1 MEVKFLMT
9 ESLGLRSTACVVKF
23 SDFQLFI
30 DPSFSVTPKR
40 FDLPPHELELTKAK
54 ETRKVFD
61 EELLKSDVISFS
73 HYHFDHIPN
82 FEYKPLEFNNT
93 LDYYE
98 ILKNKTVWAKSPDA
112 KINYNQKL
120 RAEEVFKKLGKA
132 IHKVDGKEF
141 GKVRF
146 SKPIFHGEENTRQG
160 WILCAICEEKGF
172 KFIHASD
179 CQAIYKPS
187 VEMLITEKPNLLWIG
202 GPPAYLGQV
211 SRKLIIQAVQNLCLL
226 AENLPQVIVD
236 HHLLRGSDFQ
246 NYLKLPKEIAKDK
259 GHKICTTAEFLGVEN
274 NFYETARPKLWQKMK
289 N

>member
-1 MEVKFLMT
+1 MT

-40 FDLPPHELELTKAK
+40 FDLPPHNLEIAKAQ
-54 ETRKVFD
+54 ETRKTFD
-61 EELLKSDVISFS
+61 EEILKSDVISFS
-73 HYHFDHIPN
+73 HYHFDHIPR
-82 FEYKPLEFNNT
+82 FEFNPLEFNDT

-98 ILKNKTVWAKSPDA
+98 IMKDKTVWAKSPDV
-112 KINYNQKL
+112 KINYYQKL
-120 RAEEVFKKLGKA
+120 RAEEVFRKLGKA

-160 WILCAICEEKGF
+160 WILCAICEEDGF

-187 VEMLITEKPNLLWIG
+187 VEMLIAEKPDLLWIG

-211 SRKLIIQAVQNLCLL
+211 SRKFITQAVQNLSLL
-226 AENLPQVIVD
+226 AEKLPQVIVD
-236 HHLLRGSDFQ
+236 HHLLRGGDFQ
-246 NYLKLPKEIAKDK
+246 DYLKVPKETARRN
-259 GHKICTTAEFLGVEN
+259 GNKICTTAEFLGKEN
-274 NFYETARPKLWQKMK
+274 NFFETERPKLWNQKT

>member
-1 MEVKFLMT
+1 MEVNFLMT

-40 FDLPPHELELTKAK
+40 FGLPPHELELEKALG
-54 ETRKVFD
+54 TRRIFD
-61 EELLKSDVISFS
+61 AEIQKSDVISFS
-73 HYHFDHIPN
+73 HYHFDHIPRFDFN
-82 FEYKPLEFNNT
+82 PLEFNDR

-98 ILKNKTVWAKSPDA
+98 IMKGKTVWAKSPDD

-120 RAEEVFKKLGKA
+120 RADEIFKKLGKA
-132 IHKVDGKEF
+132 IHKVDGKDF

-160 WILCAICEEKGF
+160 WILCAICEEEGS

-187 VEMLITEKPNLLWIG
+187 VEMLISEKPDLLWIG

-211 SRKLIIQAVQNLCLL
+211 SRKLITAAVQNLCFL
-226 AENLPQVIVD
+226 AEKLPQVIID
-236 HHLLRGSDFQ
+236 HHLIRGSDFQ
-246 NYLKLPKEIAKDK
+246 DYLKVPKEIAKSK
-259 GHKICTTAEFLGVEN
+259 GHKICTTAEFLGQEN
-274 NFYETARPKLWQKMK
+274 NFFETERPKLWNQSK
-289 N
+289 